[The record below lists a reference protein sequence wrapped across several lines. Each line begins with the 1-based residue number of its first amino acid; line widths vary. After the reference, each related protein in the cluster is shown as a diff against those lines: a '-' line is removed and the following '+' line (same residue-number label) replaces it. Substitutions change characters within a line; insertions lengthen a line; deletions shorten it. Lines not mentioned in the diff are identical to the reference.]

1 MICIA
6 IKSKNKIKT
15 HFFKSV
21 YGMMILIPLTTFSYI
36 SYEQHLHK
44 TEGNEDSIKESFYK
58 KPRQIRIPSSE
69 NIVLRLF
76 KKAQTN
82 KEQQLKRHTEK
93 IISAKLI
100 IPKQSKKRH
109 MRGGEKVK
117 HRSFKSKNK
126 INIKEKENKPPTAKN
141 TIQVKL
147 SAYIAHCQEGCT
159 GTTRT
164 GVDVTQSIYYKG
176 YRVIATDPS
185 VIPLNSIVEVR
196 IGGKTFKA
204 IAIDTGGA
212 IVGNK
217 VDLLV
222 VTEHDAINFGK
233 QKGTISIIS

>member
-1 MICIA
+1 MIRIN
-6 IKSKNKIKT
+6 IKNKNKIIKYTSKT
-15 HFFKSV
+15 KCA
-21 YGMMILIPLTTFSYI
+21 MMILIPLVTFSYI
-36 SYEQHLHK
+36 SAEQHFLD
-44 TEGNEDSIKESFYK
+44 TGNNNNSIKESFYK
-58 KPRQIRIPSSE
+58 KPKQIRIPSSE

-93 IISAKLI
+93 IVSAKLI
-100 IPKQSKKRH
+100 KPKQSKKRH
-109 MRGGEKVK
+109 MKGGETAKHKV
-117 HRSFKSKNK
+117 FKNKNK
-126 INIKEKENKPPTAKN
+126 INIEGKENKPPVAKKS
-141 TIQVKL
+141 IQVKL

-176 YRVIATDPS
+176 YRVIATDPG
-185 VIPLNSIVEVR
+185 VIPLNSIVEVS
-196 IGGKTFKA
+196 IDGKTFKA

-222 VTEHDAINFGK
+222 ATERDAINFGK
-233 QKGTISIIS
+233 QSGTISIIS

>member
-6 IKSKNKIKT
+6 IESKNKIKT
-15 HFFKSV
+15 HIFKSV

-82 KEQQLKRHTEK
+82 KEQQLKKHTEK

-100 IPKQSKKRH
+100 KPKQSKKRH
-109 MRGGEKVK
+109 MRGGEKAK
-117 HRSFKSKNK
+117 HRVFKSKNK
-126 INIKEKENKPPTAKN
+126 IIIKGNKPPAAKK

-185 VIPLNSIVEVR
+185 VIPLNSIVEVS

-222 VTEHDAINFGK
+222 ATERDAINFGK
-233 QKGTISIIS
+233 QNGTISIIS

>member
-1 MICIA
+1 MD
-6 IKSKNKIKT
+6 KNKIKL
-15 HFFKSV
+15 HIFRSV

-69 NIVLRLF
+69 NIVLQLF

-82 KEQQLKRHTEK
+82 KEQQLKRHIEK
-93 IISAKLI
+93 IVSAKLI
-100 IPKQSKKRH
+100 KPKQSKKRH
-109 MRGGEKVK
+109 VKGGETAK
-117 HRSFKSKNK
+117 HKYFESKNK
-126 INIKEKENKPPTAKN
+126 INNEENKQPVVKK

-196 IGGKTFKA
+196 IGGRTFKA

-222 VTEHDAINFGK
+222 ATERDAVNFGK
-233 QKGTISIIS
+233 QSGTISIIS

>member
-1 MICIA
+1 MI
-6 IKSKNKIKT
+6 
-15 HFFKSV
+15 
-21 YGMMILIPLTTFSYI
+21 ILIPLATFSYI
-36 SYEQHLHK
+36 NFEQHHLD
-44 TEGNEDSIKESFYK
+44 TGNNHNSIKESFYK

-69 NIVLRLF
+69 NIVSRLF

-100 IPKQSKKRH
+100 KPKQSKKRH
-109 MRGGEKVK
+109 MKGGETGK
-117 HRSFKSKNK
+117 HKAFKSKNK
-126 INIKEKENKPPTAKN
+126 IIIGEKENKPPAAKK

-185 VIPLNSIVEVR
+185 VIPLNSIVEVS
-196 IGGKTFKA
+196 IGGKKFKA

-222 VTEHDAINFGK
+222 ATERDAINFGK

>member
-1 MICIA
+1 MD
-6 IKSKNKIKT
+6 KNKIKK
-15 HFFKSV
+15 HIFKSV

-76 KKAQTN
+76 KKAQTD
-82 KEQQLKRHTEK
+82 KEQQLKMHTEK
-93 IISAKLI
+93 ITSAKLI
-100 IPKQSKKRH
+100 KPRQSKKRH
-109 MRGGEKVK
+109 MKGGETGKYKV
-117 HRSFKSKNK
+117 FKNKNK
-126 INIKEKENKPPTAKN
+126 IVNHDKESESPVAKKN
-141 TIQVKL
+141 IQVKL
-147 SAYIAHCQEGCT
+147 SAYVAHCKEGCT
-159 GTTRT
+159 GITRT

-185 VIPLNSIVEVR
+185 VIPLNSIVEVK
-196 IGGKTFKA
+196 IDGKTFKA

-222 VTEHDAINFGK
+222 ATEGDAINFGK
-233 QKGTISIIS
+233 QSGVISIIS

>member
-1 MICIA
+1 MN
-6 IKSKNKIKT
+6 KNKIKE
-15 HFFKSV
+15 HIFKSV
-21 YGMMILIPLTTFSYI
+21 YGMMILIPLATFSYI

-58 KPRQIRIPSSE
+58 KSGQIRIPSSE

-100 IPKQSKKRH
+100 KPKQSKKRH
-109 MRGGEKVK
+109 MRGGEKAK
-117 HRSFKSKNK
+117 HRVIENKNK
-126 INIKEKENKPPTAKN
+126 IIKEKENKPPAAKK
-141 TIQVKL
+141 TVQVKL
-147 SAYIAHCQEGCT
+147 SAYTAHCQEGCT

-176 YRVIATDPS
+176 YRVIASDPS

-196 IGGKTFKA
+196 IGGETFKA

-222 VTEHDAINFGK
+222 ATERDAINFGK
-233 QKGTISIIS
+233 QSGTISIIS